1 MQMCDTCLGLIL
13 SCVTLYR
20 GSLVQSASFLSER
33 WGGGDV
39 ASCQ

>member
-13 SCVTLYR
+13 SCVTLYC